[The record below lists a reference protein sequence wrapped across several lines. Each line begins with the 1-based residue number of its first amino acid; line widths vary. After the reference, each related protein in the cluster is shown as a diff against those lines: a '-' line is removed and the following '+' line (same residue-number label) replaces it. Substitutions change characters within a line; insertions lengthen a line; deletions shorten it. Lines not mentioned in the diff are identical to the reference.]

1 MKNKFKNILFIIM
14 VSVFALM
21 ISGCEESEVE
31 PDYSFEVVSSDDGFS
46 GYYKIDG
53 GAAKEFNGSAM
64 SDSTV
69 YYSFNKDLK
78 SPESVLVSATGT
90 ANATSISIY
99 IYEKNE
105 LVKSVTVSQVT
116 DSVAVTATISYS
128 FDTSDSDDTDDST
141 ESTDS
146 K

>member
-1 MKNKFKNILFIIM
+1 MKNKFKNILFI
-14 VSVFALM
+14 VLAFVLTLM

-31 PDYSFEVVSSDDGFS
+31 PDYSFEIVSSDDGFS

-53 GAAKEFNGSAM
+53 GAAKEFNGTAM
-64 SDSTV
+64 GDSTV

-78 SPESVLVSATGT
+78 SPESVLISATGT
-90 ANATSISIY
+90 ANATSVSIY

-105 LVKSVTVSQVT
+105 LVKSVTVSQIT
-116 DSVAVTATISYS
+116 EAVAVTATISYTFES
-128 FDTSDSDDTDDST
+128 DDSDDSDDADDST
-141 ESTDS
+141 ES